1 LNCCPPNKDDP
12 FWNRIIK
19 RFLFLL
25 QIIFCW
31 PYCRFKQKWFSIPLA
46 LSMAMLLAIPL
57 IAVCLIYDLLIL
69 GVKFMKVL
77 TLILLT
83 LVTIVIPVYVFSS
96 KPQWL
101 NPLTDI
107 LLRGLPPILSFLAGS
122 VIHERKIK
130 KEATAKWMPAAESA
144 CKELITISSTVARL
158 QKNQS
163 NLCSQIESF
172 LTNAVNNSAQLR
184 SLLENKCQS
193 CSNQLLTVKNHI
205 DKSTEDWIVF
215 LTHNCEKGECDQI
228 FKRID
233 DMKKS
238 LCREQ
243 SFNSKSSLG

>member
-1 LNCCPPNKDDP
+1 
-12 FWNRIIK
+12 
-19 RFLFLL
+19 L

-69 GVKFMKVL
+69 GVKSMKTL
-77 TLILLT
+77 TLILLI
-83 LVTIVIPVYVFSS
+83 VATIAASFYVVSS
-96 KPQWL
+96 KPQYL
-101 NPLTDI
+101 NPLTDLLLNI
-107 LLRGLPPILSFLAGS
+107 LLTGFSIAVGF
-122 VIHERKIK
+122 VINESKIK

-144 CKELITISSTVARL
+144 CKGLITISSTVARL
-158 QKNQS
+158 QRNQS

-172 LTNAVNNSAQLR
+172 LRNDTVNNPSQLR
-184 SLLENKCQS
+184 NVLENKCQS
-193 CSNQLLTVKNHI
+193 CSNQLLDVKNHI

-215 LTHNCEKGECDQI
+215 LKNNCEKGECDQI